1 MIKNLLFGIITLLP
15 LSAQETEPVSWSY
28 EITKLNSLEY
38 QISFNAEIIDG
49 WKLYSQF
56 SPEEGSV
63 ATSFEFI
70 DNNNNNYLADEIF
83 NEDPYIIGY
92 DNVFKMDLY
101 YFEGKAN
108 FNQSI
113 KLNNK
118 DVNQIKIEVEYSS
131 CDDELCI
138 FRNETFNIVL
148 DKSKKIVQDDN
159 VTLDDIKK
167 YNSLELQLDKSK
179 YNSVDVVQSSNYFEI
194 FIFGLLAGF
203 LALLTPCIFPMI
215 PLTVSYFIDQKK
227 LKYNSLT
234 SASLY
239 GFFIVLI
246 YILLSVPFH
255 LFDSLNP
262 NILNTISTNVY
273 VNITFFL
280 VFIFFAISFFGYFD
294 IVIPSNI
301 ISGSEK
307 KSEKG
312 GVVGIFFMSLTL
324 ALVSFSCTGPIL
336 GSLLAGSLSSAE
348 SGAMQLSSGML
359 GFGFALALPFTFLAF
374 YPKYLSL
381 IPKSGIWLK
390 KLKVS
395 LGFIELALAFKFLSN
410 ADLVEGWGIL
420 KREVFLIIW
429 ILIFLTMSMYLFGSY
444 FGKLKFNFK
453 SLSGWF
459 FMFFSFYLISGL
471 YDSRNVRF
479 LSGILPPEFYSIEE
493 KVNDCPLGLKCFKDF
508 QDGKN
513 YAIENEKIILLDFTG
528 WACANCR
535 RMEENVWSKP
545 AIFNLL
551 DNNFVIISLY
561 VDDRTKL
568 SIEEEFKFL
577 NNSGNIQY
585 VNNIGRKWS
594 LFQRINFNNA
604 SQPYY
609 VTMLPSGK
617 VLTEPIQFTSEK
629 NFKNWLDSSIEESMK

>member
-28 EITKLNSLEY
+28 ELTKLNSLEY

-63 ATSFEFI
+63 ATSFEFL
-70 DNNNNNYLADEIF
+70 DNDNNYLADEIF

-167 YNSLELQLDKSK
+167 YNSLELQLDKSN

-459 FMFFSFYLISGL
+459 FLLFSFYLISGL

-609 VTMLPSGK
+609 VAMLPSGE

>member
-70 DNNNNNYLADEIF
+70 DNNNNYLADEIF

-167 YNSLELQLDKSK
+167 YNSLELQLDKSN

-609 VTMLPSGK
+609 VAMLPSGK

>member
-15 LSAQETEPVSWSY
+15 LSAQETEPVSWTY
-28 EITKLNSLEY
+28 ELTKLNSLEY
-38 QISFNAEIIDG
+38 EISFNAEIIDG

-63 ATSFEFI
+63 ATSFKFLNN
-70 DNNNNNYLADEIF
+70 DNNYFADEIF

-92 DNVFKMDLY
+92 DNVFKMDLF

-108 FNQSI
+108 FNQSLR
-113 KLNNK
+113 LNNK
-118 DVNQIKIEVEYSS
+118 DVNQVKIEVEYSS

-148 DKSKKIVQDDN
+148 DKNKKILQDDN

-167 YNSLELQLDKSK
+167 YNSLELELDKSN
-179 YNSVDVVQSSNYFEI
+179 YNSVNIVQSSNYFEI

-215 PLTVSYFIDQKK
+215 PLTVSYFIDQEK

-239 GFFIVLI
+239 GFFIVMI

-312 GVVGIFFMSLTL
+312 GVIGIFFMSLTL

-381 IPKSGIWLK
+381 IPKSGLWLK

-429 ILIFLTMSMYLFGSY
+429 ILIFLTMSLYLFGSY

-459 FMFFSFYLISGL
+459 FMLFSFYLISGL
-471 YDSRNVRF
+471 YDSKNVRF

-594 LFQRINFNNA
+594 LFQQINFNNA

-609 VTMLPSGK
+609 VAMLPSGK
-617 VLTEPIQFTSEK
+617 ILTEPIQFTSEE
-629 NFKNWLDSSIEESMK
+629 NFKNWLDSSIEESNN

>member
-28 EITKLNSLEY
+28 DLTKLNSLEY

-63 ATSFEFI
+63 ATSFKFLNN
-70 DNNNNNYLADEIF
+70 DNNYFADEIF

-92 DNVFKMDLY
+92 DNVFKMDLF

-108 FNQSI
+108 FNQSLR
-113 KLNNK
+113 LNNK
-118 DVNQIKIEVEYSS
+118 DVNQVKIEVEYSS

-148 DKSKKIVQDDN
+148 DKNKKILQDDN

-167 YNSLELQLDKSK
+167 YNSLELELDKSS

-215 PLTVSYFIDQKK
+215 PLTVSYFIDQEK

-239 GFFIVLI
+239 GFFIVMI

-381 IPKSGIWLK
+381 IPKSGLWLK

-429 ILIFLTMSMYLFGSY
+429 ILIFLTMSLYLFGSY

-459 FMFFSFYLISGL
+459 FMLFSFYLISGL
-471 YDSRNVRF
+471 YDSKNVRF

-594 LFQRINFNNA
+594 FFQQINFNNA

-609 VTMLPSGK
+609 VAMLPSGK
-617 VLTEPIQFTSEK
+617 ILTEPIQFTSEE
-629 NFKNWLDSSIEESMK
+629 NFKNWLDSSIEESKN

>member
-15 LSAQETEPVSWSY
+15 LSAQETEPVSWTY
-28 EITKLNSLEY
+28 DLTKLNSLEY
-38 QISFNAEIIDG
+38 EISFNAEIIDG

-63 ATSFEFI
+63 ATSFKFLNN
-70 DNNNNNYLADEIF
+70 DNNYFADEIF

-92 DNVFKMDLY
+92 DNVFKMDLF

-108 FNQSI
+108 FNQSLR
-113 KLNNK
+113 LNNK
-118 DVNQIKIEVEYSS
+118 DVNQVKIEVEYSS

-148 DKSKKIVQDDN
+148 DKNKKILQDDN

-167 YNSLELQLDKSK
+167 YNSLELELDKSN
-179 YNSVDVVQSSNYFEI
+179 YNSVDIVQSSNYFEI

-215 PLTVSYFIDQKK
+215 PLTVSYFIDQEK

-239 GFFIVLI
+239 GFFIVMI

-312 GVVGIFFMSLTL
+312 GVIGIFFMSLTL

-381 IPKSGIWLK
+381 IPKSGLWLK

-429 ILIFLTMSMYLFGSY
+429 ILIFLTMSLYLFGSY

-459 FMFFSFYLISGL
+459 FMLFSFYLISGL
-471 YDSRNVRF
+471 YDSKNVRF

-545 AIFNLL
+545 AVFNLL

-594 LFQRINFNNA
+594 LFQQINFNNA

-609 VTMLPSGK
+609 VAMLPSGK
-617 VLTEPIQFTSEK
+617 ILTEPIQFTSEE
-629 NFKNWLDSSIEESMK
+629 NFKNWLDSSIEESNN

>member
-1 MIKNLLFGIITLLP
+1 MIKNLLFTFFTLMSLN
-15 LSAQETEPVSWSY
+15 AQDTEPVSWTY
-28 EITKLNSLEY
+28 ELTKLNSLEY
-38 QISFNAEIIDG
+38 QISFNAEIIEG

-63 ATSFEFI
+63 ATRFKFL
-70 DNNNNNYLADEIF
+70 NNNNNYVADEVF
-83 NEDPYIIGY
+83 NEEPYIIGF
-92 DNVFKMDLY
+92 DNVFKMDLF

-108 FNQSI
+108 FKQSI

-118 DVNQIKIEVEYSS
+118 DLNQIKIEVEYSS

-148 DKSKKIVQDDN
+148 DKNKKIVQDDN

-167 YNSLELQLDKSK
+167 YNSLELKLDKSN

-215 PLTVSYFIDQKK
+215 PLTVSYFIDQEK

-239 GFFIVLI
+239 GFFIVMI

-429 ILIFLTMSMYLFGSY
+429 ILIFLTMSLYLFGSY
-444 FGKLKFNFK
+444 FGKLKLNFK

-459 FMFFSFYLISGL
+459 FMFFSLYLISGL
-471 YDSRNVRF
+471 YDSKNVRL

-493 KVNDCPLGLKCFKDF
+493 KVNDCPLGLNCFKDF

-513 YAIENEKIILLDFTG
+513 YALENEKIILLDFTG

-594 LFQRINFNNA
+594 LFQQINFNNA

-609 VTMLPSGK
+609 VAMLPSGK

>member
-15 LSAQETEPVSWSY
+15 LSAQETEPVSWTY
-28 EITKLNSLEY
+28 ELTKLNSLEY

-63 ATSFEFI
+63 ATSFKFLNN
-70 DNNNNNYLADEIF
+70 DNNYFADEIF

-92 DNVFKMDLY
+92 DNVFKMDLF

-108 FNQSI
+108 FNQSLR
-113 KLNNK
+113 LNNK
-118 DVNQIKIEVEYSS
+118 DVNQVKIEVEYSS

-148 DKSKKIVQDDN
+148 DKNKKIVQDDN

-167 YNSLELQLDKSK
+167 YNSLELKLDKSN

-215 PLTVSYFIDQKK
+215 PLTVSYFIDQEK

-239 GFFIVLI
+239 GFFIVMI

-444 FGKLKFNFK
+444 FGKLKLNFK

-471 YDSRNVRF
+471 YDSKNVRF

-513 YAIENEKIILLDFTG
+513 YALENEKIILLDFTG

-545 AIFNLL
+545 PIFNLL

-577 NNSGNIQY
+577 NNSGNIKY

-594 LFQRINFNNA
+594 LFQQINFNNA

-609 VTMLPSGK
+609 VAMLPSGK

>member
-28 EITKLNSLEY
+28 ELTKLNSLEY

-63 ATSFEFI
+63 ATSFEFL
-70 DNNNNNYLADEIF
+70 DNDNNYLADEIF

-167 YNSLELQLDKSK
+167 YNSLELQLDKSN
-179 YNSVDVVQSSNYFEI
+179 YNSFDVVQSSNYFEI

-471 YDSRNVRF
+471 FDSRNVRF

-594 LFQRINFNNA
+594 LFQQINFNNA

-609 VTMLPSGK
+609 VALLPSGK

-629 NFKNWLDSSIEESMK
+629 NFKNWLDSSIEESKK

>member
-15 LSAQETEPVSWSY
+15 LSAQETEPVSWTY
-28 EITKLNSLEY
+28 ELTKLNSLEY
-38 QISFNAEIIDG
+38 EISLNAEIIDG

-63 ATSFEFI
+63 ATSFKFLNN
-70 DNNNNNYLADEIF
+70 DNNYFADEIF

-92 DNVFKMDLY
+92 DNVFKMDLF

-108 FNQSI
+108 FNQSLR
-113 KLNNK
+113 LNNK
-118 DVNQIKIEVEYSS
+118 DVNQVKIEVEYSS

-148 DKSKKIVQDDN
+148 DKNKKILQDDN

-167 YNSLELQLDKSK
+167 YNSLELELDKSN

-215 PLTVSYFIDQKK
+215 PLTVSYFIDQEK

-239 GFFIVLI
+239 GFFIVMI

-312 GVVGIFFMSLTL
+312 GVIGIFFMSLTL

-381 IPKSGIWLK
+381 IPKSGLWLK

-429 ILIFLTMSMYLFGSY
+429 ILIFLTMSLYLFGSY

-459 FMFFSFYLISGL
+459 FMLFSFYLISGL
-471 YDSRNVRF
+471 YDSKNVRF

-545 AIFNLL
+545 AVFNLL

-594 LFQRINFNNA
+594 LFQQINFNNA

-609 VTMLPSGK
+609 VAMLPSGK
-617 VLTEPIQFTSEK
+617 ILTEPIQFTSEE
-629 NFKNWLDSSIEESMK
+629 NFKNWLDSSIEESNN

>member
-1 MIKNLLFGIITLLP
+1 MIKNLLFTFFTLMSLN
-15 LSAQETEPVSWSY
+15 AQDTEPVSWTY
-28 EITKLNSLEY
+28 ELTKLNSLEY
-38 QISFNAEIIDG
+38 QISFNAEIIEG

-63 ATSFEFI
+63 ATRFKFL
-70 DNNNNNYLADEIF
+70 NNNNNYVADEIF
-83 NEDPYIIGY
+83 NEEPYIIGF
-92 DNVFKMDLY
+92 DNVFKMDLF

-108 FNQSI
+108 FKQSI

-118 DVNQIKIEVEYSS
+118 DVNQIKIEIEYSS

-148 DKSKKIVQDDN
+148 DKNKKILQDDN

-167 YNSLELQLDKSK
+167 YNSLELQLDKSN

-459 FMFFSFYLISGL
+459 FLLFSFYLISGL

-609 VTMLPSGK
+609 VAMLPSGK

>member
-1 MIKNLLFGIITLLP
+1 M
-15 LSAQETEPVSWSY
+15 
-28 EITKLNSLEY
+28 
-38 QISFNAEIIDG
+38 
-49 WKLYSQF
+49 
-56 SPEEGSV
+56 
-63 ATSFEFI
+63 
-70 DNNNNNYLADEIF
+70 
-83 NEDPYIIGY
+83 
-92 DNVFKMDLY
+92 
-101 YFEGKAN
+101 
-108 FNQSI
+108 
-113 KLNNK
+113 
-118 DVNQIKIEVEYSS
+118 
-131 CDDELCI
+131 
-138 FRNETFNIVL
+138 
-148 DKSKKIVQDDN
+148 
-159 VTLDDIKK
+159 DDIKK
-167 YNSLELQLDKSK
+167 YNSLELKLDKSN

-215 PLTVSYFIDQKK
+215 PLTVSYFIDQEK

-239 GFFIVLI
+239 GFFIVMI

-444 FGKLKFNFK
+444 FGKLKLNFK

-471 YDSRNVRF
+471 YDSKNVRF

-577 NNSGNIQY
+577 NNSGNIKY

-594 LFQRINFNNA
+594 LFQQINFNNA

-609 VTMLPSGK
+609 VAMLPSGK
-617 VLTEPIQFTSEK
+617 ILTEPIQFTSEE
-629 NFKNWLDSSIEESMK
+629 NFKNWLDSSIEESNN